1 MVKKLNYIFHSI
13 YVIFDL
19 MKEKIIT
26 KEIQQEL
33 EEITKSILSVVSVK
47 EIFLFGSY
55 ANGTPS
61 ENSDFDIY
69 VVIPDNTMRPL
80 DAMTKINIAVSKNQ
94 KRPVDIL
101 VGSQSDFKK
110 RSSLPYIEKEVFN
123 KGIKIYA

>member
-1 MVKKLNYIFHSI
+1 MKELNYIFHSI
-13 YVIFDL
+13 YVIFAL
-19 MKEKIIT
+19 MKEKVIT

-69 VVIPDNTMRPL
+69 VVIPDNSMRPL
-80 DAMTKINIAVSKNQ
+80 DAMTKINMAISKNQ

>member
-1 MVKKLNYIFHSI
+1 MKKLNYIFHSI

-19 MKEKIIT
+19 MKEKVIT

-80 DAMTKINIAVSKNQ
+80 DAMTRINIAVSKNQ

>member
-1 MVKKLNYIFHSI
+1 
-13 YVIFDL
+13 
-19 MKEKIIT
+19 MKEKVIT

-80 DAMTKINIAVSKNQ
+80 VAMTKINIAVSKNQ
-94 KRPVDIL
+94 KLPVDIL

>member
-1 MVKKLNYIFHSI
+1 MKKLNYIFHSI

-19 MKEKIIT
+19 MKEKVIT

-80 DAMTKINIAVSKNQ
+80 NAMTKINIAVSKNQ

>member
-1 MVKKLNYIFHSI
+1 MKKLNYIFHSI

-19 MKEKIIT
+19 MKEKVIT

>member
-1 MVKKLNYIFHSI
+1 
-13 YVIFDL
+13 
-19 MKEKIIT
+19 MKEKVIT

-69 VVIPDNTMRPL
+69 VVIPDNSIRPL
-80 DAMTKINIAVSKNQ
+80 DE
-94 KRPVDIL
+94 
-101 VGSQSDFKK
+101 K